1 MRFGALGGMR
11 AYELPSRMQ
20 TIVTPTLTLEP
31 LLASHAEEMFEVLSD
46 EAIYRYLDY
55 EAPVSADHLRAV
67 YQRLEARRSPDGHQV
82 WLNWV
87 IRPLNR
93 ALVGYM
99 QTTVVADRSAYV
111 AYVLGSSYWGHGYA
125 QHALQAML
133 EHVTSA
139 YSAQRFLAT
148 VEAGNQRSIR
158 LLERLGFQPMAASEV
173 DGHQLTTTER
183 MFTRSSHQPEA
194 T

>member
-1 MRFGALGGMR
+1 MRFGALGEMR
-11 AYELPSRMQ
+11 AYELPLRMQ
-20 TIVTPTLTLEP
+20 TLVTPALTLEP

-46 EAIYRYLDY
+46 EAIYQYLDY
-55 EAPVSADHLRAV
+55 EAPVSADHLRTV
-67 YQRLEARRSPDGHQV
+67 YQRLEARRSPDGQQV

-93 ALVGYM
+93 ALVGYV
-99 QTTVVADRSAYV
+99 QATVAAERSAYV
-111 AYVLGSSYWGHGYA
+111 AYVLGSSHWGHGYA
-125 QHALQAML
+125 HGALQAML

-158 LLERLGFQPMAASEV
+158 LLERLGFQPMAASEA
-173 DGHQLTTTER
+173 DGHQLSTTER
-183 MFTRSSHQPEA
+183 MFTRSSHHTEA

>member
-31 LLASHAEEMFEVLSD
+31 LQADHAEEMFEVLSD
-46 EAIYRYLDY
+46 KAIYRYLDY
-55 EAPVSADHLRAV
+55 EAPVSADHLRTV
-67 YQRLEARRSPDGHQV
+67 YQRLEARRSPDGQQV

-87 IRPLNR
+87 IRSLDR
-93 ALVGYM
+93 ALVGYV
-99 QTTVVADRSAYV
+99 QATVTADRSAYV
-111 AYVLGSSYWGHGYA
+111 AYVLGSSHWGHGYA
-125 QHALQAML
+125 QRALQAML

-148 VEAGNQRSIR
+148 VEADNQRSIR
-158 LLERLGFQPMAASEV
+158 LLERLGFQPIATSEV
-173 DGHQLTTTER
+173 DGHQLSATER
-183 MFTRSSHQPEA
+183 MFARASHQAEA